1 MGLFSKLFGGAPTT
15 LEAIYLKQKYD
26 LASFAKATGVS
37 ESTLKKYLDS
47 KLEDIPTRTKNK
59 IEKVLNG

>member
-1 MGLFSKLFGGAPTT
+1 MGLFSNLFGGNPKT

-37 ESTLKKYLDS
+37 ENTLKKYLNS

>member
-1 MGLFSKLFGGAPTT
+1 MGLFSKLFGKTPST
-15 LEAIYLKQKYD
+15 LEAMYTKQKYD
-26 LASFAKATGVS
+26 INSFAKASGVS
-37 ESTLKKYLDS
+37 VSTLKKYADS

>member
-1 MGLFSKLFGGAPTT
+1 MGLFSKLFGRTPTT

-37 ESTLKKYLDS
+37 ENTLKKYLNS